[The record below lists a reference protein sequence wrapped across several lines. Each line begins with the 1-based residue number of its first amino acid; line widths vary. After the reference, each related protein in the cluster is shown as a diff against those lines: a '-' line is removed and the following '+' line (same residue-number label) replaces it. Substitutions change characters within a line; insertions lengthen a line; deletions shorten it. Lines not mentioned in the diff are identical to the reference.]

1 MATRSDAHE
10 ALQITRRVCASR
22 HYARVLLAVCALF
35 LQYLPVCARA
45 QYPSIPPREPGS
57 AGGIRHGWEFH
68 PTISA
73 EETYTDN
80 VRLAPSG
87 AERSDWVTTVRPGFT
102 LRNSGPRLRADLTY
116 APQLIYRAR
125 EESRDIFHYLKGYA
139 TAEVVNDLLYLDGEA
154 YMARQNTSLLGPQA
168 DSDVNRTGNRTS
180 VRSYNI
186 SPYLRHNF
194 RQQFQ
199 GELRYSR
206 NAVQYGTSSLYNS
219 EADRVDAGLKSG
231 AAYKALAWDLSYM
244 RDHIR
249 YTQTQQSIDMQ
260 RVRAGAT
267 RLITPNVGILL
278 NAGYE
283 DNSFITTGPAPKGK
297 FWSVGPEW
305 KPTPRTRLAATVGRR
320 YFGPTYMVDFTHR
333 TRITTWALNYDED
346 VTTGRGQALIPTS
359 FDTASYLDT
368 LMLPRIPD
376 PGARQ
381 AAVQTL
387 MSQTGL
393 PTTLTAPV
401 NYITTVPFLQK
412 RLRATFGITG
422 VRNTVLAHA
431 FRQTRDTA
439 AADAAVLGQVGAGDL
454 ALSPR
459 TVQTGAGALWSLR
472 ISPVTTSNLSIDVTR
487 NEFPAISREDTV
499 TTARLALVKQFQPR
513 LSGTI
518 AIRRL
523 QLHSNQ
529 AAASYRENAVVVGM
543 SMTF

>member
-1 MATRSDAHE
+1 M
-10 ALQITRRVCASR
+10 CASR
-22 HYARVLLAVCALF
+22 HYARVLLAVCAVF
-35 LQYLPVCARA
+35 LQYLPLCARA
-45 QYPSIPPREPGS
+45 QYPSISPREPGS
-57 AGGIRHGWEFH
+57 TSGLRRGWEFH

-102 LRNSGPRLRADLTY
+102 LRNAGPRFRADLTY

-125 EESRDIFHYLKGYA
+125 EESRDVFHYLKGYA
-139 TAEVVNDLLYLDGEA
+139 SAEVVNDLLYLDGQA
-154 YMARQNTSLLGPQA
+154 YLSRQNTSLLGPQA
-168 DSDVNRTGNRTS
+168 ETDVNRTGNRTS
-180 VRSYNI
+180 VRGYNI
-186 SPYLRHNF
+186 SPYLRHRF
-194 RQQFQ
+194 GQQFE
-199 GELRYSR
+199 GELRYSH
-206 NAVQYGTSSLYNS
+206 NAVEYGASSLYTS
-219 EADRVDAGLKSG
+219 QADRVDVQLTSG
-231 AAYKALAWDLSYM
+231 PVYKAFTWDVAYTK
-244 RDHIR
+244 DHIR
-249 YTQTQQSIDMQ
+249 YTETHQSIDIE
-260 RVRAGAT
+260 RINAGAK
-267 RLITPNVGILL
+267 RLITPHLGILL

-283 DNSFITTGPAPKGK
+283 DNNYVTVGPAPKGK
-297 FWSVGPEW
+297 LWSIGPEW
-305 KPTPRTRLAATVGRR
+305 NPTSRTRLAATAGRR
-320 YFGPTYMVDFTHR
+320 YFGPTYLVDFSHR
-333 TRITTWALNYDED
+333 TRLTTWKLNYDED
-346 VTTGRGQALIPTS
+346 VTTGRGQVLIPTS

-393 PTTLTAPV
+393 PTNLSAPV

-487 NEFPAISREDTV
+487 NEFPAISREDRV
-499 TTARLALVKQFQPR
+499 ITARLALVKQLQPR
-513 LSGTI
+513 VSGTI

-529 AAASYRENAVVVGM
+529 AAASYRENAVVVGL